1 MADLLG
7 RNDNLTPP
15 QEEACVF
22 RSFVLLLGFCS
33 MAAQAQ
39 PTPLR
44 VKMFPGA
51 QALPVMAAASQGIF
65 ERHGLKVEVLFT
77 VNSQEQ
83 RDGLAAGDFQIAQSA
98 VDNAVAMV
106 ELGKQD
112 VVIVTGGDSSM
123 NEFFVQPDI
132 GSYADLKG
140 HTLLVDAP
148 NTAYALQLKKIL
160 RMNGLKE
167 GADYKIHPIGG
178 TFLRL
183 KGMRENKDYKA
194 SMLNLPFSVDAK
206 AAGLKSMGRAVDL
219 IGPYQATGT
228 FVLRSWAKANAD
240 TLERYIAAL
249 IEGYRWAVSPANRE
263 AGTKILAERLKVT
276 PEVAARTW
284 ELMTDPKFGLAR
296 DARFDMQGF
305 RNVLALRAEIEG
317 SWGGKPPAPE
327 RYVDLSYYEN
337 ALKKISR

>member
-1 MADLLG
+1 MIRIA
-7 RNDNLTPP
+7 
-15 QEEACVF
+15 
-22 RSFVLLLGFCS
+22 SFVLFFCCS
-33 MAAQAQ
+33 IAAAQ
-39 PTPLR
+39 TPLK

-51 QALPVMAAASQGIF
+51 QSQRLF
-65 ERHGLKVEVLFT
+65 ERHGLKVEILFT
-77 VNSQEQ
+77 ANSDEQ
-83 RDGLAAGDFQIAQSA
+83 RAGLAKGEFEIAQAA

-106 ELGKQD
+106 EMAKED

-123 NEFFVQPDI
+123 NEFIVQPDVR
-132 GSYADLKG
+132 SFADLKG
-140 HTLLVDAP
+140 HTLLVDAT

-160 RMNGLKE
+160 LMNGLKE
-167 GADYKIHPIGG
+167 GGDYKIHPVGG

-194 SMLNLPFSVDAK
+194 AMLNPPFSVDAK
-206 AAGLKSMGRAVDL
+206 AAGLKSMGRAIDL
-219 IGPYQATGT
+219 IGPYQASGT

-240 TLERYIAAL
+240 TLERYVAAL

-263 AGTKILAERLKVT
+263 AGTRILVERLKVT

-327 RYVDLSYYEN
+327 NYVDLSYYEN
-337 ALKKISR
+337 ALKKIPR